1 MKPTMTLK
9 LLTALLMA
17 AALAADAQTYALK
30 YTPSVVNGP
39 DTNFCLVAT
48 KLYVTPGTN
57 PPASG
62 AYVASVPA
70 ATNLISLSDS
80 SISNYLWLTTTY
92 TNLNGWQETPFTN
105 AAMIQF
111 VPPADS
117 TVSTPAGL
125 GIIKQ

>member
-17 AALAADAQTYALK
+17 AALAAVAQTYALK

-57 PPASG
+57 PPSGG

-105 AAMIQF
+105 VAMIQF
-111 VPPADS
+111 VPPAE
-117 TVSTPAGL
+117 TAVSTPAGL